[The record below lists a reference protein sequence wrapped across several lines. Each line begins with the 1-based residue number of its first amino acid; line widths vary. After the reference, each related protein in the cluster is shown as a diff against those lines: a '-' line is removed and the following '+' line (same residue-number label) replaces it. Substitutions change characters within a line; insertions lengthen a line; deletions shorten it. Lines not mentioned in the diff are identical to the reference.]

1 VVNEPIDHKAE
12 TESVT
17 AQRSRELFDQ
27 QVANLDAGAC
37 SRLNQARQAALDAAR
52 GKAGANATAWGPR
65 WLLPVGSVAA
75 LALVAVT
82 AVQLMRP
89 DASQPPLELAYS
101 AGNTLAGSAVASNV
115 DDVEILTADADLE
128 LLQNMDFYAWVE
140 TQPEAASA
148 GSNASEAG

>member
-1 VVNEPIDHKAE
+1 MNEPIDHKAE
-12 TESVT
+12 TGSVIE
-17 AQRSRELFDQ
+17 QRSRELFDQ
-27 QVANLDAGAC
+27 QVANLDAGTR

-52 GKAGANATAWGPR
+52 GKAGANATVWGSR

-89 DASQPPLELAYS
+89 DASQPPLELANT
-101 AGNTLAGSAVASNV
+101 AGNTLASNAVASNV
-115 DDVEILTADADLE
+115 DDVEILTADTDLE

-148 GSNASEAG
+148 GGSASETG

>member
-1 VVNEPIDHKAE
+1 MNQPINHNAE

-17 AQRSRELFDQ
+17 EQRSRELFDQ
-27 QVANLDAGAC
+27 QVANLDAGTR

-52 GKAGANATAWGPR
+52 GKAGDHATAWGSR

-82 AVQLMRP
+82 TVQLMRP
-89 DASQPPLELAYS
+89 DASQPAFESVSTA
-101 AGNTLAGSAVASNV
+101 ANTMASNAAVSNV

-148 GSNASEAG
+148 AGNASEAG